1 MWRSWLARLVWDQ
14 EAGGSSPLTPT
25 IQCSTSVELFSL
37 ERYILKAMDQ
47 NVFNQSI
54 GTFIEQNLLWIAA
67 IYFWSLFWKAVA
79 LWKSARS
86 NDKVWFVI
94 FLFVN
99 TLGLLEIL
107 YIFHFS
113 KQPGMPKTLSTK
125 KDK

>member
-25 IQCSTSVELFSL
+25 KIRSALAELFYL
-37 ERYILKAMDQ
+37 RVYNIGMDQ

-54 GTFIEQNLLWIAA
+54 GTFIEQNFLWIAA
-67 IYFWSLFWKAVA
+67 IYLWSLFWKAVA

-86 NDKVWFVI
+86 NDKVWFVV